1 MVVVEEEFIEKYYRL
16 LTIRENGSSTVKRDV
31 YCDVNL
37 SSLDNKSLLF
47 EEEMSGSKI
56 SVYMA
61 GFKDGLKGIILC
73 VDEDC
78 KLIDLLGVNV
88 SKDDLRDHACR

>member
-16 LTIRENGSSTVKRDV
+16 LTIKEGDSTIVKRDV
-31 YCDVNL
+31 YCDVDL
-37 SSLDNKSLLF
+37 SSLDDKSLLF

-61 GFKDGLKGIILC
+61 GLKNGLKGVVLC
-73 VDEDC
+73 VDGDC

-88 SKDDLRDHACR
+88 SKGDLRDYACG

>member
-16 LTIRENGSSTVKRDV
+16 LTIKEDGSTIVKRDV
-31 YCDVNL
+31 YCDVDL
-37 SSLDNKSLLF
+37 STLDDKSLLF
-47 EEEMSGSKI
+47 EEAMSDSKI
-56 SVYMA
+56 AVYMA
-61 GFKDGLKGIILC
+61 GFKDGLKGVILC
-73 VDEDC
+73 VDGDC

>member
-37 SSLDNKSLLF
+37 LSLDNKSLLF

-56 SVYMA
+56 AVYMA